1 MGRGAERKRKRLM
14 RSVIGRGQLFWGRIG
29 RCREGQMKEGGIKKT
44 KEFFLIP
51 PRFLGFVNRP
61 LWFLY
66 V

>member
-1 MGRGAERKRKRLM
+1 MGAERKRKRSM

-29 RCREGQMKEGGIKKT
+29 RCGVGEMKEGGGIKGK
-44 KEFFLIP
+44 KEFFHIP